1 MCGELGERY
10 LLSFD
15 SVRLREEVS
24 SEGHAREGKAASVL
38 ANKQTE
44 GIRSASWIFER
55 YLMLDVGTVGAVP
68 QETLGRARLRR
79 RSPAVREPVFQLQRL
94 ESIRER

>member
-24 SEGHAREGKAASVL
+24 SEEHAREGKAASVL
-38 ANKQTE
+38 ANKRTK
-44 GIRSASWIFER
+44 GIRSASLIYER

-68 QETLGRARLRR
+68 QETLGRAHLHR
-79 RSPAVREPVFQLQRL
+79 RSLAVREPVYQQQRL
-94 ESIRER
+94 ESILER